1 MVYIFRAFR
10 KFKIQCLAVC
20 VGVIGCTGGP
30 ALTADAQVRVLF
42 VGNSFTH
49 GYAEPVLKYNTANI
63 RDENADLSPSSPRHE
78 SDGTGPWGGVPGIFK
93 KFTDEAGLAYEVHL
107 ELINGSSLENHYNV
121 ALPVIQQ
128 SRWDKVVLQEQS
140 TRPLPTERSGQ
151 PSLFFSYATQL
162 EQKIHSAN
170 AQANVYLYQTW
181 ARADLTYPASQP
193 YSGLAIEAMTTDLHD
208 AYKQLLTQNSRFMA
222 VAPIGDAWVR
232 AIQAGVAT
240 RNPYTPTAGQLNL
253 WATDR
258 YHASKWGSYLAACV
272 LFYQLT
278 ARDPRTLGGTEQAA
292 AALDIRSADAVAL
305 QQIAYQQVR
314 ASGAPLPVTLTTFAA
329 QRRAAGVA
337 LRWATASETNNREF
351 EVQRS
356 ADGQLFAVLGRVAGQ
371 GSTATAH
378 AYAFDDYLAP
388 TGPLYYRLRQVDTGG
403 QGTFSPVVAVAAG
416 ASAALFPNPA
426 HQFLHIAA
434 PSATRYRVRNQ
445 LGQLLLQG
453 ALTDGSATVE
463 LQALPIGIYQ
473 VELDTN
479 AGPKTQRLVRE

>member
-1 MVYIFRAFR
+1 MANFSRAYQA
-10 KFKIQCLAVC
+10 FKIRFLTLC
-20 VGVIGCTGGP
+20 VGVISCTGLP
-30 ALTADAQVRVLF
+30 ALTAVAQVRVLF

-49 GYAEPVLKYNTANI
+49 GYAAPVLNYNTANTT
-63 RDENADLSPSSPRHE
+63 DENAGLNPSSPRYE
-78 SDGTGPWGGVPGIFK
+78 NDGTGPWGGVPGIFK

-107 ELINGSSLENHYNV
+107 ELINGNSLENHYNV
-121 ALPVIQQ
+121 ALSVIQQ
-128 SRWDKVVLQEQS
+128 SRWNQVVLQEQS
-140 TRPLPTERSGQ
+140 TRPLPTGRGGQ
-151 PSLFFSYATQL
+151 PTLFFTYATQL
-162 EQKIHSAN
+162 EQRIHSAN
-170 AQANVYLYQTW
+170 SQARVYLYQTW
-181 ARADLTYPASQP
+181 ARADLTYPANQP
-193 YSGLAIEAMTTDLHD
+193 YSGEPIEAMNTELHD
-208 AYKQLLTQNSRFMA
+208 AFKQLLTQNSHFAA
-222 VAPIGDAWVR
+222 VVPVGDAWIR
-232 AIQAGVAT
+232 AIQTGVAT
-240 RNPYTPTAGQLNL
+240 RNPYTPVAGLQNL
-253 WATDR
+253 WATDQ

-278 ARDPRTLGGTEQAA
+278 AHDPRALGGTEQAA
-292 AALDIRSADAVAL
+292 AALNISSSEATAL

-337 LRWATASETNNREF
+337 LRWATASEVNNREF

-356 ADGQLFAVLGRVAGQ
+356 ADGQIFTVLGHVAGQ
-371 GSTATAH
+371 GSTALAH

-388 TGPLYYRLRQVDTGG
+388 LGPLYYRLRQVDTGG
-403 QGTFSPVVAVAAG
+403 QATFSPVVAVAVG
-416 ASAALFPNPA
+416 TSTALFPNPA

-453 ALTDGSATVE
+453 ALTDGSATIE

-479 AGPKTQRLVRE
+479 AGLKTQRLVRE